1 LNWQKSKR
9 GQIFFG
15 IMKRILVI
23 LVVLCC
29 TLTIGQ
35 SQSVSYNGAIYAP
48 QPKYPDAAL
57 RHGWAG
63 SGLFLF
69 KLRPNGTVSSVTVL
83 KSTGHDVLD
92 QSGIAA
98 FQQWRFKPGQGKSVE
113 IPLNFLMRR
122 GVRSRMAGAAL
133 DRSY

>member
-1 LNWQKSKR
+1 
-9 GQIFFG
+9 
-15 IMKRILVI
+15 MKRTLVI

-29 TLTIGQ
+29 TLTIGE
-35 SQSVSYNGAIYAP
+35 SQGVSYNAAIYAP
-48 QPKYPDAAL
+48 QPKYPDFAL

-63 SGLFLF
+63 RGLFLC

-92 QSGIAA
+92 QSGIVA
-98 FQQWRFKPGQGKSVE
+98 FQQWRFKPGQGKSIE